1 MMFCIFEQI
10 SICLSTIQ
18 WKDLKIALILSITE
32 IKPVYKFPSFQI
44 SELQLIWSSK
54 Y

>member
-1 MMFCIFEQI
+1 MMFCIFELI

-32 IKPVYKFPSFQI
+32 IKPVYKFPNFRI
-44 SELQLIWSSK
+44 TTNMK
-54 Y
+54 

>member
-1 MMFCIFEQI
+1 MFCIFEII

-18 WKDLKIALILSITE
+18 WKDLKITLILSITE
-32 IKPVYKFPSFQI
+32 IKPVYKFPSFPI
-44 SELQLIWSSK
+44 PELQLVWSNK